1 MALIKCEE
9 CGKQISDRSKAC
21 IHCGCPLE
29 EKKEEKVEAPEIE
42 LLRSECDQRAVMIY
56 LMVISIMTL
65 ICILTVI
72 GIILLP
78 VFIYMIYYTLT
89 AKKEYIVLT
98 NKRVHGINWGLKKE
112 KFDLPLSKVKKLKAE
127 SLLGTSYLVLEADGK
142 SYTFDYLIN
151 AKDISNAYEDVKK

>member
-29 EKKEEKVEAPEIE
+29 KKEEVKEEIE
-42 LLRSECDQRAVMIY
+42 MDIVRSECDQRAVMIW
-56 LMVISIMTL
+56 LMVIVIMTL
-65 ICILTVI
+65 ICVLTVI

-78 VFIYMIYYTLT
+78 VYVYMIFYTLT
-89 AKKEYIVLT
+89 SKKEYIIVT

-112 KFDLPLSKVKKLKAE
+112 KFDIPLSKVKKLKAD
-127 SLLGTSYLVLEADGK
+127 SLLGTGSVKLETDGK
-142 SYTFDYLIN
+142 SYTFDYVSN
-151 AKDISNAYEDVKK
+151 AKEVVAAFETYKK